1 MTDVVVEQAQLDQG
15 LPVMFQEDTR
25 RVRVAYDP
33 DQISEPRA
41 LLTVALSLRRP
52 LDGMEV
58 TYNAA

>member
-1 MTDVVVEQAQLDQG
+1 
-15 LPVMFQEDTR
+15 MFQEDTR

-52 LDGMEV
+52 LAGMEV
-58 TYNAA
+58 TYSAP